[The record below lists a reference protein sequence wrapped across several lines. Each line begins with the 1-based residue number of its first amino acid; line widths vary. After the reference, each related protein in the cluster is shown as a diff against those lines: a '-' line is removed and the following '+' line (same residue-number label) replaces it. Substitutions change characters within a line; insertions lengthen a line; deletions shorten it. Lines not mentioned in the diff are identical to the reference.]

1 MPHCHFSTTVRR
13 ASPVTSVVV
22 HVKRNRLCAQ
32 RAWRAMSRKKTHV
45 GFVNWG
51 VRLALDFSIIA
62 QHALEGTFL
71 RAKFVPSAMSHAKRV
86 KAVR

>member
-1 MPHCHFSTTVRR
+1 MGC
-13 ASPVTSVVV
+13 
-22 HVKRNRLCAQ
+22 
-32 RAWRAMSRKKTHV
+32 
-45 GFVNWG
+45 VNWG

-71 RAKFVPSAMSHAKRV
+71 RAKFVPNAMSHARRA